1 MRLECCAGCRSK
13 GVTVPSN
20 APAPAT
26 PPAPQGRISA
36 AQASGAR
43 RYHLVLLALSAVLLI
58 VFVGSFSLGRYG
70 MPPQTVVEILASK
83 VPFLHIPVD
92 WTPAME
98 TVVLQVRLP
107 RIIGAV
113 VVGSALASAGVAYQ
127 SMFRN
132 PLVSPAILGVSAGAG
147 FGAALGILLGVSW
160 ALIQLLGFGF
170 GLLATA
176 AAVLIS
182 RLVGRGS
189 IVVLVLGGVVVSAV
203 FQALISVLQYIAD
216 PLDSLPA
223 ITFWLM
229 GGLGRIGVDDL
240 LPAIGIVLACFAV
253 LMVLRWQINVM
264 GLGSE
269 DAAALGINQRR
280 VMAISIVAAT
290 VMTAAVV
297 SIAGIVGWVGLIVP
311 HMARILVGPN
321 AHRLLPVSAL
331 LGGLFL
337 LLVDNVARVLTQT
350 ELPLG
355 ILTALI
361 GAPLFVVLLGRTR
374 KQWV

>member
-1 MRLECCAGCRSK
+1 M
-13 GVTVPSN
+13 GVLVPSR
-20 APAPAT
+20 APVPAAPRST
-26 PPAPQGRISA
+26 PGRTPTRR
-36 AQASGAR
+36 ASGVG
-43 RYHLVLLALSAVLLI
+43 RYRAVLATLSILLLLVLI
-58 VFVGSFSLGRYG
+58 GSFSLGRYG
-70 MPPQTVVEILASK
+70 MPPQTVIEILASK
-83 VPFLHIPVD
+83 VPFMHVAPS
-92 WTPAME
+92 WTPTME

-113 VVGSALASAGVAYQ
+113 LVGSALASAGVAYQ

-132 PLVSPAILGVSAGAG
+132 PLVSPGILGVSAGAG

-160 ALIQLLGFGF
+160 ALVQILGFGF
-170 GLLATA
+170 GLAATA

-203 FQALISVLQYIAD
+203 FQALISLLQYVAD
-216 PLDSLPA
+216 PQDSLPA

-240 LPAIGIVLACFAV
+240 LPTLAIVVVCFAV

-264 GLGSE
+264 GLGGD

-290 VMTAAVV
+290 IMTAAVV
-297 SIAGIVGWVGLIVP
+297 SVAGIVGWVGLIVP

-321 AHRLLPVSAL
+321 AHRLLPVSAV

-337 LLVDNVARVLTQT
+337 LLVDNVARVLTET

>member
-1 MRLECCAGCRSK
+1 MARRA
-13 GVTVPSN
+13 
-20 APAPAT
+20 AA
-26 PPAPQGRISA
+26 SA
-36 AQASGAR
+36 APSSLGRQAAGVRASGVAR
-43 RYHLVLLALSAVLLI
+43 YRIVLLALSILLVVALI
-58 VFVGSFSLGRYG
+58 GSLSFGRYG
-70 MPPQTVVEILASK
+70 MPPQTVVAILVSK
-83 VPFLHIPVD
+83 LPFTHVPVD

-98 TVVLQVRLP
+98 TVVLQVRMP
-107 RIIGAV
+107 RIVGAV

-132 PLVSPAILGVSAGAG
+132 PLVSPGILGVSAGAG

-160 ALIQLLGFGF
+160 AAVEVLGFGF

-182 RLVGRGS
+182 RFVGRGS

-203 FQALISVLQYIAD
+203 FQALISVLQYVAD

-229 GGLGRIGVDDL
+229 GGLGRIGIGDL
-240 LPAIGIVLACFAV
+240 LPTVAIVGAGFAV

-264 GLGSE
+264 GLGAE

-280 VMAISIVAAT
+280 VMTISIVAAT
-290 VMTAAVV
+290 IMTAAVV
-297 SIAGIVGWVGLIVP
+297 SVAGIVGWVGLIVP
-311 HMARILVGPN
+311 HMARVLVGPN
-321 AHRLLPVSAL
+321 AHRLLPVSAI

-337 LLVDNVARVLTQT
+337 LLVDDVSRVLTQT

>member
-1 MRLECCAGCRSK
+1 MSSRAS
-13 GVTVPSN
+13 
-20 APAPAT
+20 AT
-26 PPAPQGRISA
+26 DTSSPQLR
-36 AQASGAR
+36 ASGVAR
-43 RYHLVLLALSAVLLI
+43 YRVVLVTLSALLLVALI
-58 VFVGSFSLGRYG
+58 GSFSFGRYG
-70 MPPQTVVEILASK
+70 MPPQTVVAILASK
-83 VPFLHIPVD
+83 LPLTDLSVT

-98 TVVLQVRLP
+98 TVVLNVRLP
-107 RIIGAV
+107 RIVGAV
-113 VVGSALASAGVAYQ
+113 LVGSALAGAGVAYQ

-147 FGAALGILLGVSW
+147 FGAALGILAGASW
-160 ALIQLLGFGF
+160 ALVQLLGFGF
-170 GLLATA
+170 GLVATA

-216 PLDSLPA
+216 PLDTLPA

-229 GGLGRIGVDDL
+229 GGLGRVGVGDL
-240 LPAIGIVLACFAV
+240 LPTGGIVLACFGA

-280 VMAISIVAAT
+280 VMMISIVAAT
-290 VMTAAVV
+290 IMTAAVV

-321 AHRLLPVSAL
+321 AHRLLPVSAV